1 MAWRRLAQRCAPA
14 AAPAALFFSTA
25 ARCEDTM
32 QPRATKPLKP
42 KKTKELPEYFVPKV
56 PYPAW
61 DADWDGRRKL
71 RAEQKKR
78 GAPPA
83 PTRHILLVRHGQY
96 DETSRDDDKRILT
109 PLGRDQA
116 VATGLRLRALFDSGS
131 PKSPIKVISSEL
143 IRAKETADLIMP
155 CLPSDRLTYAAPNPD
170 LNEGR
175 PAQVIPGRP
184 YSNEAVRTDQT
195 RVERAFRDTFKRA
208 GPRDDGA
215 RHEYEVVVCHGNVIR
230 YMTLRALQLPPEAW
244 LRLCTFNC
252 SVTYLV
258 VRPTGSVSLR
268 ALGDVGHLDP
278 PMVTFSMHHGI
289 EW

>member
-1 MAWRRLAQRCAPA
+1 
-14 AAPAALFFSTA
+14 
-25 ARCEDTM
+25 
-32 QPRATKPLKP
+32 
-42 KKTKELPEYFVPKV
+42 
-56 PYPAW
+56 
-61 DADWDGRRKL
+61 
-71 RAEQKKR
+71 
-78 GAPPA
+78 
-83 PTRHILLVRHGQY
+83 LVRHGQY

-116 VATGLRLRALFDSGS
+116 VATGLRLRSLLDSGS
-131 PKSPIKVISSEL
+131 PKSPIKMVSSGL
-143 IRAKETADLIMP
+143 VRAKETADLIAP
-155 CLPSDRLTYAAPNPD
+155 CLPADRLVYADPNPD

-184 YSNEAVRTDQT
+184 YSNEAVRVDQQ
-195 RVERAFRDTFKRA
+195 RVERAFRDTFRRA
-208 GPRDDGA
+208 DPRDDGA
-215 RHEYEVVVCHGNVIR
+215 RHEYEIVVCHGNVIR

-278 PMVTFSMHHGI
+278 PLVTFSMHHGI